1 MQSRTYEVTFA
12 GEAGDIVLAEFDDCT
27 VSVGPGATTLRL
39 EIPDQGALYG
49 LLDRIASF
57 GLELIDVSVVAPPA
71 DVRHEDSKC
80 RQAQFSP
87 AKGTIMTEVSL
98 DELGPVDYL
107 VVEFPAGASSFTGE
121 MAAELRALA
130 DSGTIRVIDVLI
142 LTKDTDGT
150 VEAAELS
157 DIAELGDLQAIEAE
171 LAELLAA
178 DDVDHLAAAME
189 PGSTAGVLIWEN
201 LWAAPFASAV
211 RRSGG
216 QLIANGRIPIQAIIA
231 SIEADQV
238 TATVGD

>member
-1 MQSRTYEVTFA
+1 
-12 GEAGDIVLAEFDDCT
+12 
-27 VSVGPGATTLRL
+27 
-39 EIPDQGALYG
+39 
-49 LLDRIASF
+49 
-57 GLELIDVSVVAPPA
+57 
-71 DVRHEDSKC
+71 
-80 RQAQFSP
+80 
-87 AKGTIMTEVSL
+87 MTEVSL

-121 MAAELRALA
+121 MAAELRALV

-142 LTKDTDGT
+142 LTKDADGT

-157 DIAELGDLQAIEAE
+157 DIAELGELQEIETE

-211 RRSGG
+211 RHSGG

-231 SIEADQV
+231 SIEAEQV